1 MPLSPLPT
9 LPPLHALPAPQ
20 RGLALRSLAPIAAA
34 HEPALWLRAALA
46 HAHNLGATCI
56 TLDCTQPGF
65 RPRELD
71 GSARREL
78 SVLFRRCNLA
88 LAGLDCF
95 VPTSHLQ
102 DASPNQ
108 ARAIHALTSAVE
120 LLRDLLGSTSA
131 AQGSPSTSASHTPFV
146 AAAFPTALSA
156 DVLAHLGS
164 TAAAQGL
171 AFADTASPTC
181 FPPDPH
187 LHAAFEVARFAHH
200 PLAAAQASLLALSPL
215 SHVRLPAAMLAP
227 SAHAHTEL
235 DLTTLLALL
244 SLKPQT
250 VPLLLDAPG
259 TATSAPRN

>member
-9 LPPLHALPAPQ
+9 LPRLLALPAPQ
-20 RGLALRSLAPIAAA
+20 RGLALRSLAPTAAT
-34 HEPALWLRAALA
+34 HDPALWLRAALA

-78 SVLFRRCNLA
+78 AVLFRRCNLA

-108 ARAIHALTSAVE
+108 ARAIHALVSAVE
-120 LLRDLLGSTSA
+120 LLRDLLGFASS

-146 AAAFPTALSA
+146 AAALPTALSA
-156 DVLAHLGS
+156 DILAHLGS
-164 TAAAQGL
+164 AAAAQGL
-171 AFADTASPTC
+171 AFADAASPSC
-181 FPPDPH
+181 FPAHPH
-187 LHAAFEVARFAHH
+187 LHPAFDVARFTHH
-200 PLAAAQASLLALSPL
+200 PLAHTQATLLALSTL

-227 SAHAHTEL
+227 SAHARSEL

-244 SLKPQT
+244 SLRPQA
-250 VPLLLDAPG
+250 VPLLLDAP
-259 TATSAPRN
+259 ASAALAPGN